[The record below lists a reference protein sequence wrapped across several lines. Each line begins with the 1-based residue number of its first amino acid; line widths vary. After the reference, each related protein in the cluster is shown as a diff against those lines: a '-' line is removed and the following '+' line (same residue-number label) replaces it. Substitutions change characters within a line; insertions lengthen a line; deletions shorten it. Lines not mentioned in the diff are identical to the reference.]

1 MKFLL
6 VEDDENKREQIVR
19 WVAELYPDAE
29 FTLAR
34 SLQSGVRAVKENAVE
49 CVLLDMTLP
58 NYDVGPEEPGGRKT
72 HSFGGRELLK
82 QMDRFDIDIPV
93 IVITQ
98 FETFGKSPDAMDLG
112 ELDVQLAKEHRNYI
126 ASIYYHASMHGWK
139 EKLRI
144 CISGINKDGI
154 APGK

>member
-6 VEDDENKREQIVR
+6 VEDDENKREQIMG
-19 WVAELYPDAE
+19 WVAELYASAE
-29 FTLAR
+29 FTVAR
-34 SLQSGVRAVKENAVE
+34 SLQSGVRAVKQRNID

-58 NYDVGPEEPGGRKT
+58 NYDVGPEEPGGRTT

-98 FETFGKSPDAMDLG
+98 FETFGKSPDTMDLA
-112 ELDVQLAKEHRNYI
+112 ELDIRLAKDHKNYV

-139 EKLRI
+139 DKLKS
-144 CISGINKDGI
+144 CIASIKIEGV
-154 APGK
+154 